1 MWYIMKTS
9 KIVSVILAAGLIS
22 AATVAVNAADTTGSV
37 DLAVESVSANAGE
50 QVLIN
55 INANIPD
62 TGVAGCEFA
71 FKYDPSVLTIESV
84 KEGNLSGNGASA
96 EELAKNAELADTMI
110 SGSDYS
116 CLDYSIHSDKG
127 EVDIMW
133 CTGLEDQK
141 YWLKGEGQFITIVA
155 TVNDK
160 ATGDSDISVEAISRD
175 GNSDIVFGYVDYSN
189 NSEVTYTVN
198 AKAGTLT
205 VGGDVTT
212 DEPIVTTP
220 SDTTPSDTTTSG
232 TAGSLGEATLLGDV
246 SNDGIIDIRDVTTV
260 NQYII
265 KAITLDDV
273 QMANGDVIADG
284 VVDVSDLGQIKKYIL
299 KLISKF

>member
-1 MWYIMKTS
+1 MKAN

-22 AATVAVNAADTTGSV
+22 AATVAVNAADATGNV
-37 DLAVESVSANAGE
+37 DLAVESVTAQAGKE
-50 QVLIN
+50 VVIN

-71 FKYDPSVLTIESV
+71 FKYDPSVLTIKSV
-84 KEGNLSGNGASA
+84 GEGNLSGNGASA
-96 EELAKNAELADTMI
+96 EELAKNPELVDTMI

-160 ATGDSDISVEAISRD
+160 ATGSSDISVEAISRD

-189 NSEVTYTVN
+189 NSEVTYAVN

-205 VGGDVTT
+205 VDGGTTT
-212 DEPIVTTP
+212 DEPIT
-220 SDTTPSDTTTSG
+220 TTPSDTTTG
-232 TAGSLGEATLLGDV
+232 GSLGTPTLLGDI
-246 SNDGIIDIRDVTTV
+246 SNDGIVDIRDVTTA

-265 KAITLDDV
+265 KALTLDDT
-273 QMANGDVIADG
+273 QLANGDVIADG
-284 VVDVSDLGQIKKYIL
+284 TVDISDLGQIKKFIV
-299 KLISKF
+299 KLITSF